1 MQRKQIQGE
10 QIQGKQ
16 RQDKQIQGE
25 QIQDKQ
31 IQDKQIQ
38 DKQIQDKQIQGKQR
52 QSTQTQRLTKSE
64 IFTQTLKC
72 NIQEG
77 TYPYGTALP
86 AERELAESF
95 GLNRSTV
102 RAAIQTLVEEG
113 LLKKVQ
119 GKGTFVM
126 RHARDNAYTHFRGM
140 SELLKNHGYVP
151 SSRILYTGPTPAG
164 YKLSHLLQV
173 DEDTV
178 LYRIM
183 RLRLGNG
190 LPVSIENTFVPYEL
204 IPDIE
209 DIDFQIY
216 SLYDAFAMNSLH
228 IAGIQQ
234 VFSTTRVRN
243 SEAKYLNAENGS
255 PVVSIAITSAS
266 EENGII
272 EYTNALVLPEFCKFY
287 SDGVIQDSKL
297 NVYAQSI

>member
-10 QIQGKQ
+10 
-16 RQDKQIQGE
+16 
-25 QIQDKQ
+25 
-31 IQDKQIQ
+31 
-38 DKQIQDKQIQGKQR
+38 QIQDKQIQGKQR

-64 IFTQTLKC
+64 IFTQTLKR

-173 DEDTV
+173 GEDTV

-204 IPDIE
+204 IPDI
-209 DIDFQIY
+209 
-216 SLYDAFAMNSLH
+216 
-228 IAGIQQ
+228 
-234 VFSTTRVRN
+234 
-243 SEAKYLNAENGS
+243 
-255 PVVSIAITSAS
+255 
-266 EENGII
+266 
-272 EYTNALVLPEFCKFY
+272 
-287 SDGVIQDSKL
+287 DS
-297 NVYAQSI
+297 V

>member
-10 QIQGKQ
+10 Q

-25 QIQDKQ
+25 Q

-64 IFTQTLKC
+64 AFTQTLKR

-86 AERELAESF
+86 AERELAENF

-173 DEDTV
+173 GEDTV

-216 SLYDAFAMNSLH
+216 SLYDAFAMNSLR

-243 SEAKYLNAENGS
+243 SEAKYLNAENES

>member
-1 MQRKQIQGE
+1 MQRKQIQ
-10 QIQGKQ
+10 KQ
-16 RQDKQIQGE
+16 
-25 QIQDKQ
+25 
-31 IQDKQIQ
+31 
-38 DKQIQDKQIQGKQR
+38 
-52 QSTQTQRLTKSE
+52 TKSE
-64 IFTQTLKC
+64 AFTQTLKSS
-72 NIQEG
+72 IQEG
-77 TYPYGTALP
+77 IYPYGTALP
-86 AERELAESF
+86 AERELAEHF

-126 RHARDNAYTHFRGM
+126 RHAQDDTYTHFRGM
-140 SELLKNHGYVP
+140 GELLKNHGYIP
-151 SSRILYTGPTPAG
+151 SSRILYTGPTAAG
-164 YKLSHLLQV
+164 YKLSRLLQV

-190 LPVSIENTFVPYEL
+190 QPVSIENTFVPYEL

-209 DIDFQIY
+209 GIDFQIY

-228 IAGIQQ
+228 IADIQQ

-243 SEAKYLNAENGS
+243 SEAKYLNTENGT
-255 PVVSIAITSAS
+255 PVVSIAITSSS
-266 EENGII
+266 EGNGII

-297 NVYAQSI
+297 NVYAQSL

>member
-10 QIQGKQ
+10 Q

-25 QIQDKQ
+25 Q

-64 IFTQTLKC
+64 AFTQTLKR

-86 AERELAESF
+86 AERELAENF

-140 SELLKNHGYVP
+140 RELLKNH
-151 SSRILYTGPTPAG
+151 
-164 YKLSHLLQV
+164 
-173 DEDTV
+173 
-178 LYRIM
+178 
-183 RLRLGNG
+183 
-190 LPVSIENTFVPYEL
+190 
-204 IPDIE
+204 
-209 DIDFQIY
+209 
-216 SLYDAFAMNSLH
+216 
-228 IAGIQQ
+228 
-234 VFSTTRVRN
+234 
-243 SEAKYLNAENGS
+243 
-255 PVVSIAITSAS
+255 
-266 EENGII
+266 
-272 EYTNALVLPEFCKFY
+272 
-287 SDGVIQDSKL
+287 
-297 NVYAQSI
+297 

>member
-10 QIQGKQ
+10 
-16 RQDKQIQGE
+16 
-25 QIQDKQ
+25 
-31 IQDKQIQ
+31 
-38 DKQIQDKQIQGKQR
+38 QIQDKQIQGKQR

-64 IFTQTLKC
+64 IFTQTLKR

-173 DEDTV
+173 GEDTV

-216 SLYDAFAMNSLH
+216 SLYDAFAMNSLR

-243 SEAKYLNAENGS
+243 SEAKYLNALPS
-255 PVVSIAITSAS
+255 PPPARKTESLSTPTPWCFRNSVSSTP
-266 EENGII
+266 
-272 EYTNALVLPEFCKFY
+272 TALSRTANSMFMRNPYRPLIGFKIPE
-287 SDGVIQDSKL
+287 
-297 NVYAQSI
+297 

>member
-10 QIQGKQ
+10 Q

-25 QIQDKQ
+25 QIQDKRIQDKQ

-64 IFTQTLKC
+64 AFTQTLKR
-72 NIQEG
+72 NI
-77 TYPYGTALP
+77 LP
-86 AERELAESF
+86 AERELAENF

-173 DEDTV
+173 GEDTV

-216 SLYDAFAMNSLH
+216 SLYDAFAMNSLR

>member
-10 QIQGKQ
+10 QIQ
-16 RQDKQIQGE
+16 DKR
-25 QIQDKQ
+25 
-31 IQDKQIQ
+31 
-38 DKQIQDKQIQGKQR
+38 IQDKQIQGKQR

-64 IFTQTLKC
+64 IFTQTLKR

-164 YKLSHLLQV
+164 YKLAHLLQV
-173 DEDTV
+173 GEDTV

-216 SLYDAFAMNSLH
+216 SLYDAFAMNSLR

-255 PVVSIAITSAS
+255 PVVSIAIAITSAS

>member
-10 QIQGKQ
+10 Q

-25 QIQDKQ
+25 Q

-64 IFTQTLKC
+64 AFTQTLKR

-86 AERELAESF
+86 AERELAENF

-173 DEDTV
+173 GEDTV

-216 SLYDAFAMNSLH
+216 SLYDAFAMNSLR

-234 VFSTTRVRN
+234 VFSTTRCLL
-243 SEAKYLNAENGS
+243 YTS
-255 PVVSIAITSAS
+255 PS
-266 EENGII
+266 
-272 EYTNALVLPEFCKFY
+272 PR
-287 SDGVIQDSKL
+287 D
-297 NVYAQSI
+297 

>member
-10 QIQGKQ
+10 
-16 RQDKQIQGE
+16 
-25 QIQDKQ
+25 
-31 IQDKQIQ
+31 
-38 DKQIQDKQIQGKQR
+38 QR

-64 IFTQTLKC
+64 IFTQTLKR

-151 SSRILYTGPTPAG
+151 SSRILYRSHTSRLQALPSAAG
-164 YKLSHLLQV
+164 GRRYGV
-173 DEDTV
+173 
-178 LYRIM
+178 
-183 RLRLGNG
+183 
-190 LPVSIENTFVPYEL
+190 VPYH
-204 IPDIE
+204 
-209 DIDFQIY
+209 
-216 SLYDAFAMNSLH
+216 A
-228 IAGIQQ
+228 
-234 VFSTTRVRN
+234 
-243 SEAKYLNAENGS
+243 
-255 PVVSIAITSAS
+255 SAS
-266 EENGII
+266 WQRTACIH
-272 EYTNALVLPEFCKFY
+272 
-287 SDGVIQDSKL
+287 
-297 NVYAQSI
+297 

>member
-1 MQRKQIQGE
+1 M
-10 QIQGKQ
+10 
-16 RQDKQIQGE
+16 
-25 QIQDKQ
+25 
-31 IQDKQIQ
+31 
-38 DKQIQDKQIQGKQR
+38 
-52 QSTQTQRLTKSE
+52 
-64 IFTQTLKC
+64 
-72 NIQEG
+72 
-77 TYPYGTALP
+77 
-86 AERELAESF
+86 
-95 GLNRSTV
+95 
-102 RAAIQTLVEEG
+102 
-113 LLKKVQ
+113 
-119 GKGTFVM
+119 
-126 RHARDNAYTHFRGM
+126 
-140 SELLKNHGYVP
+140 
-151 SSRILYTGPTPAG
+151 
-164 YKLSHLLQV
+164 
-173 DEDTV
+173 

-216 SLYDAFAMNSLH
+216 SLYDAFAMNSLR

>member
-1 MQRKQIQGE
+1 MQRKQIQRNQMQKN
-10 QIQGKQ
+10 QIQKN
-16 RQDKQIQGE
+16 QIQN
-25 QIQDKQ
+25 
-31 IQDKQIQ
+31 
-38 DKQIQDKQIQGKQR
+38 R
-52 QSTQTQRLTKSE
+52 QTKRQTKSE
-64 IFTQTLKC
+64 AFTLTLK
-72 NIQEG
+72 NRIQEG

-86 AERELAESF
+86 AERELAEGF

-102 RAAIQTLVEEG
+102 RSAIQTLVEEG

-126 RHARDNAYTHFRGM
+126 RHAQDDAYTHFRGM

-151 SSRILYTGPTPAG
+151 SSRILYTGPTAAG
-164 YKLSHLLQV
+164 YKLSRLLPV
-173 DEDTV
+173 GEDTV

-190 LPVSIENTFVPYEL
+190 QPVSIENTFVPCEL
-204 IPDIE
+204 LPDIE
-209 DIDFQIY
+209 SIDFQIY
-216 SLYDAFAMNSLH
+216 SLYDAFAMNSLR

-243 SEAKYLNAENGS
+243 SEAKYLNTENGS
-255 PVVSIAITSAS
+255 PVVSIAITSTC
-266 EENGII
+266 EGKGII

-287 SDGVIQDSKL
+287 SDGVVQDSKL

>member
-10 QIQGKQ
+10 
-16 RQDKQIQGE
+16 
-25 QIQDKQ
+25 
-31 IQDKQIQ
+31 
-38 DKQIQDKQIQGKQR
+38 QIQDKQIQGKQR

-64 IFTQTLKC
+64 IFTQTLKR

-173 DEDTV
+173 GEDTV
-178 LYRIM
+178 LYRI
-183 RLRLGNG
+183 
-190 LPVSIENTFVPYEL
+190 IENTFVTYEL

-216 SLYDAFAMNSLH
+216 SLYDAFAMNSLR

>member
-10 QIQGKQ
+10 
-16 RQDKQIQGE
+16 
-25 QIQDKQ
+25 
-31 IQDKQIQ
+31 
-38 DKQIQDKQIQGKQR
+38 QIQDKQIQGKQR

-64 IFTQTLKC
+64 IFTQTLKR

-126 RHARDNAYTHFRGM
+126 RHTRDNAYTHFRGM

-173 DEDTV
+173 GEDTV

-216 SLYDAFAMNSLH
+216 SLYDAFAMNSLR

>member
-1 MQRKQIQGE
+1 MQRKQIQ
-10 QIQGKQ
+10 KQ
-16 RQDKQIQGE
+16 
-25 QIQDKQ
+25 
-31 IQDKQIQ
+31 
-38 DKQIQDKQIQGKQR
+38 
-52 QSTQTQRLTKSE
+52 TKSE
-64 IFTQTLKC
+64 AFTQTLKSS
-72 NIQEG
+72 IQEG
-77 TYPYGTALP
+77 IYPYGTALP
-86 AERELAESF
+86 AERELAEHF

-126 RHARDNAYTHFRGM
+126 RHAQDDTYTHFRGM
-140 SELLKNHGYVP
+140 GELLKNHGYIP

-173 DEDTV
+173 GEDTV

-209 DIDFQIY
+209 GIDFQIY

-228 IAGIQQ
+228 IADIQQ

-243 SEAKYLNAENGS
+243 SEAKYLNTENGT
-255 PVVSIAITSAS
+255 PVVSIAITSSS
-266 EENGII
+266 EGNGII

-297 NVYAQSI
+297 NVYAQSL